1 MQPDTP
7 AYDTPSRDIRSLDI
21 RSQDTPAYDTLSND
35 TLSNDTLSP
44 DTLDHRP
51 LPKWLTDQKEGLTT
65 IQPEKLVMREDHS
78 LRISFVVTAI
88 FLLVLVVSLTIY
100 FVRKQ
105 KKQM

>member
-1 MQPDTP
+1 MQPDTL
-7 AYDTPSRDIRSLDI
+7 AYDTLSQDT
-21 RSQDTPAYDTLSND
+21 RSQDTPAYD

-100 FVRKQ
+100 FIRKQ
-105 KKQM
+105 KKQV